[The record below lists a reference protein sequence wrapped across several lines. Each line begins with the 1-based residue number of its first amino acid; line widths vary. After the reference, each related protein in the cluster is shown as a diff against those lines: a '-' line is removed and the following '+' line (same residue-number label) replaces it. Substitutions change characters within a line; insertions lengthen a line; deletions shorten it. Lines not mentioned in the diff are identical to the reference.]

1 MNRDPADV
9 IKRRESQALKWALI
23 VFMIVLPFGC
33 FQLKHLQE
41 EQEMKRPFDAKRW
54 KELLRSYKATKQ
66 NGMEIRELAE
76 KVVYQKVLIGK
87 SYEEVVNLLD
97 LDPKALDKKAILESG
112 YTVTLPQDEGFLAL
126 DLGTWLEVD
135 FDQRGRVKEAQITR
149 D

>member
-1 MNRDPADV
+1 
-9 IKRRESQALKWALI
+9 
-23 VFMIVLPFGC
+23 
-33 FQLKHLQE
+33 
-41 EQEMKRPFDAKRW
+41 
-54 KELLRSYKATKQ
+54 
-66 NGMEIRELAE
+66 MEIRELAE
-76 KVVYQKVLIGK
+76 KVVDQKVLIGK

-135 FDQRGRVKEAQITR
+135 FDKRGRVKEAQITR

>member
-1 MNRDPADV
+1 MEPRLSGDISQARFRRAIFRITIAVLVPFFV
-9 IKRRESQALKWALI
+9 IKWNQY
-23 VFMIVLPFGC
+23 
-33 FQLKHLQE
+33 QE
-41 EQEMKRPFDAKRW
+41 QRSLEAPFDSKRW

-76 KVVYQKVLIGK
+76 KVVYQRVLIGK

-97 LDPKALDKKAILESG
+97 LYPKALDKKAILESG

-135 FDQRGRVKEAQITR
+135 FDKRGRVKEAQITR